1 MRQTRIEKRRSAPV
15 RRQTDD
21 MLSLSALRDPRDP
34 DIVRARRRQGAR
46 HGGNT
51 RP

>member
-1 MRQTRIEKRRSAPV
+1 MRQTRIEKRRSAPG

-21 MLSLSALRDPRDP
+21 TLSLSALRDPRDP
-34 DIVRARRRQGAR
+34 DIVRARRHQGAR
-46 HGGNT
+46 HGGNA